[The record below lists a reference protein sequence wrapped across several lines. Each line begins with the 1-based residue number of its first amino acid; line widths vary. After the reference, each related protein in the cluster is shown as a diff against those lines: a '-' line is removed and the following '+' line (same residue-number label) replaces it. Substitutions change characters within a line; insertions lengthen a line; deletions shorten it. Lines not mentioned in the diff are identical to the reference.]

1 VRRRTFDSGRSV
13 CVRPVSRNGIDERN
27 PVRAALVGGGALYIG
42 FASEGINLLTLKCS
56 GLPT

>member
-1 VRRRTFDSGRSV
+1 V

-42 FASEGINLLTLKCS
+42 FASEGINLLTLKS
-56 GLPT
+56 VPVRSSNVWRRYEH

>member
-1 VRRRTFDSGRSV
+1 M